1 MIHDWFTIVTS
12 LIGCA
17 TVGGALGFIA
27 YRIKE
32 RITS

>member
-1 MIHDWFTIVTS
+1 MIHDWFTIITS

-17 TVGGALGFIA
+17 TVGTALAFIV
-27 YRIKE
+27 YKIQE